1 MTEYLKQNFGLC
13 GKCALVTGASRGIGR
28 AVALAL
34 AQRGA
39 AVAVHYHRSK
49 KKAEEVVKEIINMGG
64 QSWSVSADLSDSN
77 GSKELI
83 DHVKGKWEHLDILVN
98 NAGDMVNRSSLLQ
111 ASNNWIETVL
121 RVNLHSTLYV
131 TRDALPLLLKGRLPA
146 VINTASISA
155 HNGGAGGVSVYAAAK
170 GAILSLTRSM
180 ARELAPTVRV
190 NAIAPG
196 VILTDLH
203 NRLSTQA
210 GLESL
215 AQQTPLKRN
224 GQPEEC
230 ASAVIFLSSDA
241 SSFITGQ
248 VIEINGGLWMG

>member
-1 MTEYLKQNFGLC
+1 MKIDFN
-13 GKCALVTGASRGIGR
+13 GKKALVTASTAGIGF
-28 AVALAL
+28 AIASGLAES
-34 AQRGA
+34 GA
-39 AVAVHYHRSK
+39 
-49 KKAEEVVKEIINMGG
+49 EVVINGR
-64 QSWSVSADLSDSN
+64 SDESVEKAIARIKQQLPEAKLIPAAADLSTAAGCQQLVN
-77 GSKELI
+77 VVPE
-83 DHVKGKWEHLDILVN
+83 VDILVN

>member
-1 MTEYLKQNFGLC
+1 MTEYLKQKFGLC
-13 GKCALVTGASRGIGR
+13 GKSALVTGASRGIGK

-34 AQRGA
+34 AQSGA
-39 AVAVHYHRSK
+39 SVAVHYQRSK
-49 KKAEEVVKEIINMGG
+49 EKAEEVVKEIIKMGG
-64 QSWSVSADLSDSN
+64 QSWSVPADLSDAN

-83 DHVKGKWEHLDILVN
+83 DRVKEQWEHLDILVN
-98 NAGDMVNRSSLLQ
+98 NGGDMVNRRPLLQ

-146 VINTASISA
+146 VINTSSISA
-155 HNGGAGGVSVYAAAK
+155 HNGGVGCVSVYAAAK

-230 ASAVIFLSSDA
+230 ASAVVFLSSDA

-248 VIEINGGLWMG
+248 GIEINGGLWMG